1 MILNTIVI
9 VIIVCVSLLLIYD
22 VYLLGKIKG
31 INEAMEIYD
40 DYYNEVLKN
49 YEDYRKRVLEILDEE
64 RE

>member
-1 MILNTIVI
+1 MVLNTTVI
-9 VIIVCVSLLLIYD
+9 VIIVCVNLLLIYD

-31 INEAMEIYD
+31 INEAMEICD

-64 RE
+64 RG